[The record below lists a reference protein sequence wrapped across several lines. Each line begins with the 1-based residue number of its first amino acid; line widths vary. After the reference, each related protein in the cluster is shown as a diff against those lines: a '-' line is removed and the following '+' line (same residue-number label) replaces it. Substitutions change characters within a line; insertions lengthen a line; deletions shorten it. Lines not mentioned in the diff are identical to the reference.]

1 MLDLVVQIELGL
13 PANKNNFA
21 GLSFL
26 TPGKL
31 LSHVNRAPFEQLPFQ
46 QMLQDSEDVDEMEEQ
61 YGKIILHPWSEEKM
75 FEQEVPANAVQFWAA
90 IHSYQ
95 NGTGS
100 YPYRLL
106 ATYALACLSTPVS
119 NALVERMFSHVNAI
133 ETDKRNRMGLKMIEA
148 ATRIRTTLI
157 KKDKCCK
164 DFVVTKD
171 MLQKFTSNMY
181 QNPEV
186 GIF

>member
-1 MLDLVVQIELGL
+1 MLDLVAQIELRL
-13 PANKNNFA
+13 PANKNISA
-21 GLSFL
+21 GLTLL

-46 QMLQDSEDVDEMEEQ
+46 QMLQDSEDVDEMEVQ
-61 YGKIILHPWSEEKM
+61 YQKIILHPWSEEKM
-75 FEQEVPANAVQFWAA
+75 FEQEVPENAVQFWAA

-106 ATYALACLSTPVS
+106 ATCALACLSTPVS

-133 ETDKRNRMGLKMIEA
+133 KTDKRNRMGLKMIEA
-148 ATRIRTTLI
+148 AT
-157 KKDKCCK
+157 
-164 DFVVTKD
+164 
-171 MLQKFTSNMY
+171 
-181 QNPEV
+181 
-186 GIF
+186 